1 MRVLVISAAFPP
13 QSSGEATNAY
23 HLCERLAARGLDVHV
38 LASKGHTGA
47 SDRRITVH
55 DLMRTW
61 SWSEASR
68 LTQFLRRNRPD
79 VVYLMYLGWIYNFQF
94 MSTFI
99 PTIAKLALPGVR
111 VITRFENVSGAGP
124 QTNSTASRVLRRI
137 VASCDLRGNVDY
149 QFGTLLRDSDNVIIL
164 SARHEEILEPHLAG
178 VGRKCVLIPP
188 PANMRMSTEGDSS
201 RARGRLTLKVGATDF
216 VLAYIGFVYPGKGI
230 ETLLQSFEQV
240 CRARSNVRLAI
251 IGGGLAREF
260 PDQPNYLDD
269 MHALAA
275 RLGIADRVI
284 WTGDYSS
291 DSDEAS
297 TYLRAADL
305 CVLPFDTGVK
315 LNNSSFSSVA
325 AHGRPIVTTQDDKLE
340 PQFVHQA
347 NVFLCPPKSADAMAR
362 AIETVMDD
370 KTLRD
375 RLTLGSLQLAQQWYA
390 WDTAIEKTVSLF
402 AAASTAPDR
411 LKADEAA
418 ACQPISR

>member
-1 MRVLVISAAFPP
+1 VLVISAAFPP
-13 QSSGEATNAY
+13 QSSGEATNTY

-38 LASKGHTGA
+38 LTSMGQTGL
-47 SDRRITVH
+47 SDPRITVH

-61 SWSEASR
+61 SWPEAPR
-68 LTQFLRRNRPD
+68 LARFLRRNRPD

-99 PTIAKLALPGVR
+99 PTISKLALPGVR
-111 VITRFENVSGAGP
+111 VLTRFENVSGGGP
-124 QTNSTASRVLRRI
+124 QANSAVSRAIRRL
-137 VASCDLRGNVDY
+137 VALCDVRGNVDY

-164 SARHEEILEPHLAG
+164 SPRHEEMLEPHLPG
-178 VGRKCVLIPP
+178 VSRKCVLIPP
-188 PANMRMSTEGDSS
+188 PANMRMSGDSDSS
-201 RARGRLTLKVGATDF
+201 RARGRKALGVGADEF

-240 CRARSNVRLAI
+240 CRKRGNVRLSV

-260 PDQPNYLDD
+260 PDQPNYLED

-275 RLGIADRVI
+275 RLGLADRVI

-325 AHGRPIVTTQDDKLE
+325 AHGRPIVTTKDGKLE
-340 PQFVHQA
+340 PQFVHEA
-347 NVFLCPPKSADAMAR
+347 NVYLCQPKSADAIAK

-370 KTLRD
+370 KALRD
-375 RLTLGSLQLAQQWYA
+375 RLSLGSLQLAQQWYA
-390 WDTAIEKTVSLF
+390 WDTAMDRTVSLF
-402 AAASTAPDR
+402 DAAGPAADGWSVKPNAPAN
-411 LKADEAA
+411 LL
-418 ACQPISR
+418 